1 MTDLQSLHRALS
13 EAESGSRELD
23 AMIAHVIG
31 GYDRE
36 VIEAFVGGFEVT
48 SGASLLRY
56 TTDLNA
62 ITSLIERK
70 LPGWG
75 WAISSDYYP
84 EELGAP
90 PEAIRRAT
98 LTAPLNG
105 GEWDAE
111 YVNSSPA
118 LALAAAL
125 VSALIAQES
134 EK

>member
-62 ITSLIERK
+62 ITSLVERK
-70 LPGWG
+70 LPGW
-75 WAISSDYYP
+75 AILVSWRDGYAVCDIHTHALGDP
-84 EELGAP
+84 EGHWPAHESAP
-90 PEAIRRAT
+90 K
-98 LTAPLNG
+98 
-105 GEWDAE
+105 
-111 YVNSSPA
+111 PA
-118 LALAAAL
+118 LALAKAF